1 MDADLTIGIQKE
13 NLLLA
18 LMTKSLKKIIYAFK
32 LNYKS
37 FMLLSLFFY
46 QYRHVYLVVLCISS
60 REKMKISFP

>member
-37 FMLLSLFFY
+37 FLFSINIDMSI
-46 QYRHVYLVVLCISS
+46 L
-60 REKMKISFP
+60 